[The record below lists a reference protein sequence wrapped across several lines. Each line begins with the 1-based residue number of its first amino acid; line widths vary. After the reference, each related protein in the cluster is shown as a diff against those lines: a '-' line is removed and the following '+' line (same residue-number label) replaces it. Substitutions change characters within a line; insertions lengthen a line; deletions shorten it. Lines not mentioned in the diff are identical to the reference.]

1 MAMTIGSN
9 GPGKAEI
16 NVTPMIDVL
25 LVLIIIFMVITP
37 IAPRGFDALLPQPA
51 SEDKG
56 NQPEALVVTVR
67 GDNMTLLNRQPLTLE
82 ALRDRLEVLCK
93 LAPSRIIFVRGETG
107 IEFARVAEVIDLA
120 RGVGINRVAL
130 MTE

>member
-1 MAMTIGSN
+1 MAMTVGGN
-9 GPGKAEI
+9 GRTKADM

-37 IAPRGFDALLPQPA
+37 IPPRGFDALVPQPSA
-51 SEDKG
+51 EG
-56 NQPEALVVTVR
+56 GEQPEALVVTVR
-67 GDNMTLLNRQPLTLE
+67 ADHTTLLNRQPLSLE
-82 ALRDRLEVLCK
+82 ALRDRLEQLCK
-93 LAPSRIIFVRGETG
+93 LAPSRVIFVRGEAG

-120 RGVGINRVAL
+120 RGLGINHVAL